1 MHKVAHSGRHL
12 PLSPRHIVLALVLAV
27 CWGLNFVVIAVALTD
42 FPPLL
47 LAGLRF
53 TLAAVPVL
61 FLPRPDLPWLSLVL
75 IAGTLFIGQFA
86 LLFPAMAV
94 GMPPGLASIA
104 LQVQAFITIAIAAAV
119 LGEKPSRRQVAGSV
133 VALAGLVLVGTTVG
147 TAGVTLAGFALLLG
161 SAVLW
166 STGNV
171 LLRRAGKIDML
182 PLMSWLSLIAA
193 PPLLALS
200 LVFEGPAQIG
210 AGFAGASW
218 LTIAAILYIAY
229 VSTTFGYAVWGH
241 LLKLYPT
248 ATVAPLSLLVPV
260 SGTLSA
266 ALLLGEQFGV
276 VRLAGMLLIMA
287 GLAVLLLGPRPPR
300 LSVDAA

>member
-1 MHKVAHSGRHL
+1 MQ
-12 PLSPRHIVLALVLAV
+12 PRHIALAILLAFF
-27 CWGLNFVVIAVALTD
+27 WGLNFVVITVALDD

-53 TLAAVPVL
+53 VLAALPVV
-61 FLPRPDLPWLSLVL
+61 FLPRPQIAWGALVA
-75 IAGTLFIGQFA
+75 IGMTLFVGQFA

-104 LQVQAFITIAIAAAV
+104 LQVQAFFTIAIAAAV
-119 LGEKPSRRQVAGSV
+119 LQERPTGRQIAGGA
-133 VALAGLVLVGTTVG
+133 VALAGLTVVATTVG
-147 TAGVTLAGFALLLG
+147 TAGVTVAGFLLLLG
-161 SAVLW
+161 SAAFW

-171 LLRRAGKIDML
+171 LLRRAGKVDML
-182 PLMSWLSLIAA
+182 PLMSWLSLVAA

-200 LVFEGPAQIG
+200 LAVEGPQAVG
-210 AGFAGASW
+210 DAFRHADW
-218 LTIAAILYIAY
+218 LTIGAILYIAY
-229 VSTTFGYAVWGH
+229 VSTTFGYGAWGH
-241 LLKLYPT
+241 LLKLYPA
-248 ATVAPLSLLVPV
+248 ATVAPLALLVPV

-287 GLAVLLLGPRPPR
+287 GLAVILLGPRPPAVP
-300 LSVDAA
+300 VDAG

>member
-1 MHKVAHSGRHL
+1 L
-12 PLSPRHIVLALVLAV
+12 QPRHIALAILLAFF
-27 CWGLNFVVIAVALTD
+27 WGLNFVVITVALDD

-53 TLAAVPVL
+53 VLAALPVA
-61 FLPRPDLPWLSLVL
+61 FLPRPQIAWGALVAIGL
-75 IAGTLFIGQFA
+75 TLFVGQFA

-104 LQVQAFITIAIAAAV
+104 LQVQAFFTIAIAAAV
-119 LGEKPSRRQVAGSV
+119 LHERPTGRQIAGGAVAFAGLAV
-133 VALAGLVLVGTTVG
+133 VATTVG
-147 TAGVTLAGFALLLG
+147 TAGVTVAGFLLLLG
-161 SAVLW
+161 SAAFW

-171 LLRRAGKIDML
+171 LLRRAGKVDML
-182 PLMSWLSLIAA
+182 PLMSWLSLVAA

-200 LVFEGPAQIG
+200 LAVEGPAAIG
-210 AGFAGASW
+210 DAFRHVDW
-218 LTIAAILYIAY
+218 LTIGAILYIAY
-229 VSTTFGYAVWGH
+229 VSTTFGYGVWGH
-241 LLKLYPT
+241 LLKLYPA
-248 ATVAPLSLLVPV
+248 ATVAPMALLVPV

-287 GLAVLLLGPRPPR
+287 GLAVILLGPRPPPI
-300 LSVDAA
+300 AADPA

>member
-1 MHKVAHSGRHL
+1 MQ
-12 PLSPRHIVLALVLAV
+12 PRHIALAILLAFF
-27 CWGLNFVVIAVALTD
+27 WGLNFVVITVALDD

-53 TLAAVPVL
+53 VLAALPVA
-61 FLPRPDLPWLSLVL
+61 FLPRPQIPWSALVA
-75 IAGTLFIGQFA
+75 IGMTLFVGQFA

-104 LQVQAFITIAIAAAV
+104 LQVQAFFTIAIAAAV
-119 LGEKPSRRQVAGSV
+119 LHERPTGRQIAGGAVAFAGLAV
-133 VALAGLVLVGTTVG
+133 VATTVG
-147 TAGVTLAGFALLLG
+147 TAGVTIAGFLLLLG
-161 SAVLW
+161 SAAFW

-171 LLRRAGKIDML
+171 LLRRAGKVDML

-200 LVFEGPAQIG
+200 LAVEGPAAIG
-210 AGFAGASW
+210 DAFRHADW
-218 LTIAAILYIAY
+218 LTIGAILYIAY
-229 VSTTFGYAVWGH
+229 VSTTFGYGVWGH
-241 LLKLYPT
+241 LLKLYPA
-248 ATVAPLSLLVPV
+248 ATVAPMALLVPV

-287 GLAVLLLGPRPPR
+287 GLAVILLGPRPPPI
-300 LSVDAA
+300 AADPA